1 MKKLVLILLFTN
13 QFSLIAYSQS
23 GNLTDFFP
31 LQVGNVW
38 VYECN
43 IFGEWCG
50 SCTKRVRLEVMS
62 SSVINGK
69 TYYQLQSTV
78 INVSGSCFGSGFCA
92 SFPVTTPIRIDSVTG
107 NLFSY
112 STSGGCAW
120 SPNEVMVDSFRARLH
135 DTIWTGC
142 QPPPNP
148 WDALVCTDTNNV
160 TACGLSRQARGY
172 TQNGFEWGA
181 YRRYVK
187 GIGPY
192 SASATWLFWDRT
204 CRSQVSLRGAVIN
217 GVVCGDTSWLVG
229 IHQISTEVPESF
241 ALYQNYPNPF
251 NPVTKIRFSLPRP
264 SKGGE
269 TLVRLVVYDILGE
282 EIATLFSS
290 PLGRVGG
297 ATYEVEWDGTNY
309 PSGVYYYTLISH
321 SGDRINFIETKK
333 MVMIR

>member
-31 LQVGNVW
+31 LQVGNTW
-38 VYECN
+38 VYNCT
-43 IFGEWCG
+43 IFGETCG
-50 SCTKRVRLEVMS
+50 FCAKRVKLKVMT

-78 INVSGSCFGSGFCA
+78 INVSGSCMGGGFCT

-107 NLFSY
+107 NLLSY

-142 QPPPNP
+142 QPPNQ
-148 WDALVCTDTNNV
+148 WAAYVCTDTNNIAV
-160 TACGLSRQARGY
+160 CGLSRQARGY
-172 TQNGFEWGA
+172 TRYMFEGGGG
-181 YRRYVK
+181 RSYVK

-192 SASATWLFWDRT
+192 AASATWLFWDRP
-204 CRSQVSLRGAVIN
+204 CMSQVSFRGSVIN
-217 GVVCGDTSWLVG
+217 GVVCGDTSMLVG

-251 NPVTKIRFSLPRP
+251 NPVTKIRFDISPLLGEVSEGR
-264 SKGGE
+264 GGLVKLIIFDLLGKE
-269 TLVRLVVYDILGE
+269 ITTLVNEQLG
-282 EIATLFSS
+282 
-290 PLGRVGG
+290 PG
-297 ATYEVEWDGTNY
+297 TYEVSWDATNY
-309 PSGVYYYTLISH
+309 PSGVYFCKLEGGDYTES
-321 SGDRINFIETKK
+321 KK
-333 MVMIR
+333 MVLSK